1 MIAELLKEGK
11 QNRTSL
17 QELMTATGFTDIRKF
32 RKQLSDERKQGA
44 IILSCSEGGY
54 YKPSSRAEV
63 ERYVKMMDKEARSIF
78 YMLKPA
84 RQYLKETEGKEGA

>member
-17 QELMTATGFTDIRKF
+17 QEIMSLTGFTDIRAF
-32 RKQLSDERKQGA
+32 RKQLADERKQGA
-44 IILSCSEGGY
+44 IILSCPEGGY
-54 YKPSSRAEV
+54 WKPENRREV
-63 ERYVKMMDKEARSIF
+63 EMYVETMSKEAKSIF

-84 RQYLKETEGKEGA
+84 RQYLKETEEKEGT

>member
-54 YKPSSRAEV
+54 YLPESRKEV
-63 ERYVKMMDKEARSIF
+63 ESYVAMMSKEARSIF

-84 RQYLKETEGKEGA
+84 RQYLKDTEKKEGA

>member
-17 QELMTATGFTDIRKF
+17 QELMALTGFTDIRKF
-32 RKQLSDERKQGA
+32 RKQLSTERKQGA
-44 IILSCSEGGY
+44 IILSSPEGGY
-54 YKPSSRAEV
+54 WLPSDRKEV
-63 ERYVKMMDKEARSIF
+63 EHYVATMSKEAKSIF

-84 RQYLKETEGKEGA
+84 RQYLKDTEKKEGA

>member
-17 QELMTATGFTDIRKF
+17 EELMSLTGFTDIRAF

-44 IILSCSEGGY
+44 IILSSSEGGY
-54 YKPSSRAEV
+54 YAPSSRKEV
-63 ERYVKMMDKEARSIF
+63 EEYVKMKSKEAKSIF

-84 RQYLKETEGKEGA
+84 RKYLKETEEREVK